1 MANIIRIKRKALNGG
16 SSAPSTLA
24 NAELAFNE
32 DSQTLY
38 YGLGTGG
45 AGGSA
50 TSIVAIAGTGAFVGL
65 SGDQTVA
72 GTKTFS
78 SVVKG
83 ATPDSSSNT
92 TDLATTAWVRTYVS
106 SITTGGTVTSVGLS
120 LPAIFTV
127 SNSPVTGSG
136 TLTATLNSQVAN
148 VVFAGPSTGSA
159 AAPTFRSLT
168 ATDIPTLTASKISDF
183 DTQVRTSRL
192 DQMAAPTANVS
203 LNSQRITNLA
213 NPTDGTD
220 AVNLNYLNSVRS
232 GLDVKDSVKYATT
245 ANITLSGTSTQID
258 GYTPTAGDRILVKNQ
273 DTATEN
279 GIYVAASSGWSRAT
293 DADSNAEF
301 TPGLFVFVE
310 QGNTNADSGW
320 VCTNDSIDLGNT
332 NITFAQFS
340 GAGQITAGSGLTKSG
355 NTINAIGTSDRIT
368 VNADSIDIASTYVG
382 QSSITTLGTIS
393 SGTWNAN
400 TIGVGY
406 GGTGATSFTS
416 NGIIYGNSTNALQV
430 TSAGSWDSTNSV
442 GQILSVNSSNVPTWT
457 NTIDGG
463 SY

>member
-16 SSAPSTLA
+16 SSAPTTLE

-45 AGGSA
+45 SGGSA

-65 SGDQTVA
+65 SGNQTVG

-83 ATPDSSSNT
+83 ATPDSASNT

-120 LPAIFTV
+120 LPAIFSVT
-127 SNSPVTGSG
+127 NSPVISSG
-136 TLTATLNSQVAN
+136 TLTATLNNQTTN
-148 VVFAGPSTGSA
+148 VVFAGPSSGSA
-159 AAPTFRSLT
+159 AAPTFRSLE
-168 ATDIPTLTASKISDF
+168 ASDIPTLTASKISDF

-192 DQMAAPTANVS
+192 DQMAVPTANVS
-203 LNSQRITNLA
+203 INSQRITNLA
-213 NPTDGTD
+213 NPVDGTD
-220 AVNLNYLNSVRS
+220 AVNLNYLNAVRS
-232 GLDVKDSVKYATT
+232 GLDVKDSVKVATT
-245 ANITLSGTSTQID
+245 GNITLSGTQTID
-258 GYTPTAGDRILVKNQ
+258 NYSLSAGDRVLVKNQ

-279 GIYVAASSGWSRAT
+279 GIYVVDASTWSRAT
-293 DADSNAEF
+293 DADSNTEF

-310 QGNTNADSGW
+310 RGDTNADSGW
-320 VCTNDSIDLGNT
+320 VCTNDSINLGST

-340 GAGQITAGSGLTKSG
+340 GAGQITAGDGLTKNG
-355 NTINAIGTSDRIT
+355 NTINAVGTTNRISVSSD
-368 VNADSIDIASTYVG
+368 AIDISASYVG

-400 TIGVGY
+400 TVTVPY
-406 GGTGATSFTS
+406 GGTGQTTFTS
-416 NGIIYGNSTNALQV
+416 NGILYGNSTSALQV
-430 TSAGSWDSTNSV
+430 TSAGTWDGTNSI
-442 GQILSVNSSNVPTWT
+442 GQLLSVNSSGTPTWT